1 MCVCVRVNIFSPK
14 STLVYSVA
22 IPELGDL
29 NAEFIGQ
36 ELSKSDRPELTAAK
50 SVISGGEC
58 LSGSVMMLCC
68 VWYITRSLSGRGM
81 KNGEN
86 FQLLYDLA
94 DKIGA
99 AGRWWNT
106 FIYCH

>member
-1 MCVCVRVNIFSPK
+1 MFVCVNIFSPK

-58 LSGSVMMLCC
+58 L
-68 VWYITRSLSGRGM
+68 
-81 KNGEN
+81 K
-86 FQLLYDLA
+86 
-94 DKIGA
+94 
-99 AGRWWNT
+99 
-106 FIYCH
+106 